1 MKKILYTLIL
11 VLAPLILLQNTAT
24 SQTIEGTVSDGLNSE
39 PIVGATIKVVGT
51 SYGAISDLN
60 GFFRV
65 ENIPTGT
72 YELKISYIG
81 YNDKII
87 KDVTVSLKGTTKLN
101 VTLEVDGISTETIN
115 IEATV
120 SLSNESSLLAS
131 RKNSDKITD
140 GISEQQIKKS
150 PDGTASEVLKRV
162 TGLSI
167 VDNKYVYVRGI
178 NERYSVTLL
187 NGSLIPS
194 TESNKKSFS
203 FDIIPSN
210 LLENIII
217 TKSYTPDLPGNFSG
231 GLIQINTKDFPE
243 NLTIGFSSTM
253 SYNTNTT
260 GNDVLTYNS
269 AQSKILFFNSGFD
282 NGQRLLPSNFPSQ
295 KIDNTNFTNAELKAF
310 GKTFINNWVIN
321 KQKALVNGNFQISG
335 GNLFKVLSND
345 LGIFFA
351 YTYNSSFKNRNT
363 LRREYLVDG
372 GIEQEFTG
380 KSSSYNVQWGGI
392 LNASYKLGFNHSISL
407 KNSFV
412 VTSEDETM
420 FMQGTYFPQTT
431 EKKLYSTHFTT
442 RETKS
447 SQLFGEHFFENLGKT
462 RLTWR
467 LGYSVSKATE
477 PDYKTMVY
485 QREYGTDDPFMAP
498 ISLTGNP
505 NTTVGGRFFS
515 DLQDIYR
522 NFELN
527 FEIPIK
533 VTNKL
538 QGKFKSG
545 GLINHTTRDFTARLF
560 APYFSNQVNIF
571 EMYRIMKLPLD
582 SIFTPDNIDTN
593 KIVYAEFTDLSDKYS
608 AFDDNLATFAMF
620 DLQYHKFRLITG
632 ARLEYDMQKLN
643 SYDRTGI
650 PINVALKNIDV
661 LPSINLIYSLD
672 YNTNLRFSFFQ
683 SVSRPELREIS
694 PFGFNDFS
702 TNIFIYGNPYDLKRT
717 LVRNFDIRIEKFL
730 SAVELISLNLFYKKF
745 DAPIER
751 VFLVASSDAK
761 SNTFQNAKNGA
772 TNIGLEIELRKNL
785 GFISKFLSNFSINSN
800 LSFVSSKV
808 DLSGTGANATKIS
821 RKMQGQSPYAI
832 NFGLYY
838 DNIDIGTSVSFSYN
852 KLGKRISEVGIDQ
865 LGDIEEN
872 GIDLLDLMVT
882 QKLFKLLE
890 AKFAIKNL
898 LNQAVKF
905 TQDVNGT
912 EQVVRSYDIGR
923 TYNFTI
929 GIKF

>member
-1 MKKILYTLIL
+1 MKKILHILTLT
-11 VLAPLILLQNTAT
+11 LLLSLLSHNTT
-24 SQTIEGTVSDGLNSE
+24 ISQTIEGKVIDALNTD
-39 PIVGATIKVVGT
+39 PLIGATIKIVGT

-60 GFFRV
+60 GFFRI
-65 ENIPTGT
+65 ENLPAGT
-72 YELKISYIG
+72 YEVKISYIG

-87 KDVTVSLKGTTKLN
+87 KDVIVSPKNTTRLN
-101 VTLEVDGISTETIN
+101 VALEVDGLSVETIN
-115 IEATV
+115 VEASI

-162 TGLSI
+162 SGLSV

-178 NERYSVTLL
+178 SERYSVTLL
-187 NGSLIPS
+187 NGTLIPG
-194 TESNKKSFS
+194 TESGKKSFS

-231 GLIQINTKDFPE
+231 GLVQINTKEFPE
-243 NLTIGFSSTM
+243 NLTINFSSTM

-260 GNDVLTYNS
+260 GNDILTYNS
-269 AQSKILFFNSGFD
+269 SQSKILFFNSGLD

-295 KIDNTNFTNAELKAF
+295 KIDNTNFTNAELKEF
-310 GKTFINNWVIN
+310 GRTFINNWGIN
-321 KQKALVNGNFQISG
+321 RQQAPVNGSFQISG
-335 GNLFKVLSND
+335 GNLFKVFTND
-345 LGIFFA
+345 LGLFFA
-351 YTYNSSFKNRNT
+351 YTYNSSFKNSNT
-363 LRREYLVDG
+363 SRREYLVDG
-372 GIEQEFTG
+372 GIEQEFNG
-380 KSSSYNVQWGGI
+380 KLSSYNVQWGGI
-392 LNASYKLGFNHSISL
+392 VNASYKLGLNHNISL

-412 VTSEDETM
+412 LTSEDETM

-431 EKKLYSTHFTT
+431 EKKLYSTHFTN
-442 RETKS
+442 REIQS
-447 SQLFGEHFFENLGKT
+447 SQLLGEHFFEKLWKT
-462 RLTWR
+462 HLIWR
-467 LGYSVSKATE
+467 VGYSVSKAKE

-485 QREYGTDDPFMAP
+485 QREYGTEDPFMAP
-498 ISLTGNP
+498 VSLTGNP

-522 NFELN
+522 NFDLS
-527 FEIPIK
+527 FDIPFK
-533 VTNKL
+533 VDKI
-538 QGKFKSG
+538 QGKFKGG
-545 GLINHTTRDFTARLF
+545 GLINHTTRDFSARLF
-560 APYFSNQVNIF
+560 APYFSNQINIF

-582 SIFTPDNIDTN
+582 SIFLPQNIDTN

-608 AFDDNLATFAMF
+608 AFEDNFASFAMF
-620 DLQYHKFRLITG
+620 DLQYNKFRIITG
-632 ARLEYDMQKLN
+632 ARLEYDLQKLS
-643 SYDRTGI
+643 SYDRTGV
-650 PINVALKNIDV
+650 PVDVSLKNIDI
-661 LPSINLIYSLD
+661 LPSVNLIYSLD

-683 SVSRPELREIS
+683 SVSRPELRELS

-717 LVRNFDIRIEKFL
+717 LVRNFDLRIERFL

-772 TNIGLEIELRKNL
+772 TNIGIEIELRKNL
-785 GFISKFLSNFSINSN
+785 GFISELLSNFSINSN
-800 LSFVSSKV
+800 ISLVNSKV

-821 RKMQGQSPYAI
+821 RKLQGQSPYAI
-832 NFGLYY
+832 NIGLYY
-838 DNIDIGTSVSFSYN
+838 DNTGIGTSVSLSYN
-852 KLGKRISEVGIDQ
+852 KFGKRISEVGIDQ

-872 GIDLLDLMVT
+872 GIDLLDFMAT
-882 QKLFKLLE
+882 QRLFKFTE
-890 AKFAIKNL
+890 IKFSIKNL
-898 LNQAVKF
+898 LNQGVKF
-905 TQDVNGT
+905 TQNVNGT
-912 EQVVRSYDIGR
+912 DQVVRSYDIGR
-923 TYNFTI
+923 TYNFSV